1 MRAWRVGQPGPMR
14 SGPLVADECPDP
26 RPGPGEVL
34 LKVRVCGVCRTD
46 LHLAEGDLAPRHP
59 GVIPGHEVVGE
70 VVACGPRATRFSPGD
85 RIGVA
90 WLGGTCGAC
99 RFCLRGQ
106 ENLCLSPVFTGWD
119 RDGGYAELM
128 TVAENFAYRLPSNF
142 SDEEAAPLLCAGI
155 IGYRAL
161 SRAELP
167 IGGRLGI
174 YGFGGSAHLA
184 AQIALYR
191 GARVYVMTR
200 SAEARSLALE
210 LGATFAGGADEQ
222 PPDPLDSAIL
232 FAPAG
237 GLVPVALRALDRGGT
252 LAVAGIHLSDIPPLA
267 LRHGAVPGTPAA
279 QCHGQHPGR
288 RRGVLPHRRGDPA
301 AAHHGVLSVFGGGS
315 GSAGPVGGP
324 DHGRGRAADGLR
336 VAGTR
341 AGWPGSGRPGRSG
354 PPISRV
360 SLPGAGIRAPAR
372 PGAGPAGYP
381 PAPAPGRRPREL
393 PTPSAGRAPN
403 ARRASGPGSGH

>member
-34 LKVRVCGVCRTD
+34 LRVRVCGVCRTD
-46 LHLAEGDLAPRHP
+46 LHLAEGDLAPRRP

-70 VVACGPRATRFSPGD
+70 VITCGAGATRFSPGD
-85 RIGVA
+85 RLGVP
-90 WLGGTCGAC
+90 WLGGTCGTC
-99 RFCLRGQ
+99 RFCLRGA

-119 RDGGYAELM
+119 RDGGYAELI
-128 TVAENFAYRLPSNF
+128 TVAEDFAYRLPSSF
-142 SDEEAAPLLCAGI
+142 SDVEAAPLLCAGI

-161 SRAELP
+161 CRADLP

-184 AQIALYR
+184 AQIALFQ

-200 SAEARSLALE
+200 SEEARALALE

-237 GLVPVALRALDRGGT
+237 NLVPVALRALDRGGT
-252 LAVAGIHLSDIPPLA
+252 LAVAGIHLSDIPPLHYA
-267 LRHGAVPGTPAA
+267 TELFQERQLRSVTANTRADGEEFFRVAA
-279 QCHGQHPGR
+279 EIPLR
-288 RRGVLPHRRGDPA
+288 PTTVSYPF
-301 AAHHGVLSVFGGGS
+301 S
-315 GSAGPVGGP
+315 
-324 DHGRGRAADGLR
+324 AADKALLDLSEDRVTGAAVLR
-336 VAGTR
+336 MDS
-341 AGWPGSGRPGRSG
+341 P
-354 PPISRV
+354 
-360 SLPGAGIRAPAR
+360 
-372 PGAGPAGYP
+372 
-381 PAPAPGRRPREL
+381 
-393 PTPSAGRAPN
+393 
-403 ARRASGPGSGH
+403 